1 MISRKK
7 KILLTQIVLFALGAV
22 IIIFTYYNK
31 EQTMQIISEET
42 KKSISNKLSKTGKDS
57 EDIFYNI
64 KYSGIDL
71 SGNRYIL
78 TSKEAVTD
86 KANPEFVKM
95 KFVEANFYFKD
106 NTVLNVLSGEGTYNN
121 KTLDMIFE
129 KNVRATY
136 EGSEL
141 NADKAN
147 YSNSNALLIVSDNVK
162 VIDDKGIVTADKL
175 LFDIK
180 KQNLNI
186 MSLNN
191 NKINANIN
199 LE

>member
-7 KILLTQIVLFALGAV
+7 KILFTQIVLFTFGIL
-22 IIIFTYYNK
+22 IIIFTYYNR
-31 EQTMQIISEET
+31 EQTVQIITEES
-42 KKSISNKLSKTGKDS
+42 KKSITNKLSETGKNS

-78 TSKEAVTD
+78 TSKEAITD

-136 EGSEL
+136 KGSEL

-147 YSNSNALLIVSDNVK
+147 YSNSNAFLIVTDNVK

-199 LE
+199 LK